1 MNLVLLEANNA
12 P

>member
-1 MNLVLLEANNA
+1 MHLVLLEANNA

>member
-1 MNLVLLEANNA
+1 MNLVLLEANNT